1 MNDYKFTG
9 NLTRDP
15 ELRYTQGGTAI
26 AEVGVAINRSFKKH
40 GSEEWE
46 EKTSFVDVKAF
57 GKQAENM
64 GQQLTKGMKVLVEGY
79 IEQDTWEKDGQKRS
93 KLMVTANRV
102 QELVTHKKP
111 KDG

>member
-1 MNDYKFTG
+1 
-9 NLTRDP
+9 
-15 ELRYTQGGTAI
+15 
-26 AEVGVAINRSFKKH
+26 
-40 GSEEWE
+40 
-46 EKTSFVDVKAF
+46 
-57 GKQAENM
+57 
-64 GQQLTKGMKVLVEGY
+64 MKVLVEGY